1 MTRRMFHEIAGVFTW
16 SEQVLL
22 AVQVGRVVDGICKWH
37 LAAFGQIDTEP
48 ANNAGVLALS
58 VVR

>member
-1 MTRRMFHEIAGVFTW
+1 MFHEISDVFNW
-16 SEQVLL
+16 SEQVVL
-22 AVQVGRVVDGICKWH
+22 AVQAEGAVNGICKWH
-37 LAAFGQIDTEP
+37 LAAFGQFDTEP